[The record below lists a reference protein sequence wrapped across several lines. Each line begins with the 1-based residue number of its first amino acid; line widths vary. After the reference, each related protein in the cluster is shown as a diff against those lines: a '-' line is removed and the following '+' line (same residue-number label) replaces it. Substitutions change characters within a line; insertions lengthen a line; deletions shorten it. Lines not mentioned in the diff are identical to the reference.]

1 MNVKIPLFK
10 IYWDSLDIEGVTNSL
25 ESGMNWSIGENVG
38 LFERKIRQ
46 YIGTKYAVVF
56 NSGTSALHSALLAYG
71 IGKGDEVIV
80 PAFTFVATANAP
92 LFVGAKPVFADI
104 EDETFGLDPEDVK
117 ERITDHTRAIV
128 PVHYGGCPCKIREL
142 EEVAQDYGLILIEDA
157 AESFGAKIEES
168 LVGTFGDSAMF
179 SFCQNKI
186 ITTGDG
192 GAITTDSKQ
201 ISERLELIRS
211 HGQLTKTLGLE
222 QNYSSDYVALGYN
235 FRMSNITAALG
246 ITQLDKID
254 AIIDMR
260 RRNAYYLTSKLKR
273 NCTDVAT
280 PMSPRGYN
288 CVYQMY
294 TIRHPARDQLML
306 HLFRR
311 GIATKVY
318 FPPVHQSYFYRKVLK
333 CSSRLPVTDRIAREV
348 LTLPLWPHM
357 KEGEIDCVVDGIC
370 SFRR

>member
-1 MNVKIPLFK
+1 MNPEIPLFK
-10 IYWDSLDIEGVTNSL
+10 IYWDSLDVAGVANSL
-25 ESGMNWSIGENVG
+25 ESGMNWSIGENIG
-38 LFERKIRQ
+38 LFERKISQ
-46 YIGTKYAVVF
+46 YIGTKYATVF
-56 NSGTSALHSALLAYG
+56 NSGTSALHSALLAYDV
-71 IGKGDEVIV
+71 GKSDEVIV
-80 PAFTFVATANAP
+80 PSFTFVATANAP

-117 ERITDHTRAIV
+117 ERITDHTRAII

-142 EEVAQDYGLILIEDA
+142 QEVAKDYGLLLIEDA
-157 AESFGAKIEES
+157 AESFGAKIAES
-168 LVGTFGDSAMF
+168 RVGTFGDSAMF

-192 GAITTDSKQ
+192 GAITTDSKH
-201 ISERLELIRS
+201 INEKLELIRS
-211 HGQLTKTLGLE
+211 HGQLTQPLGLGHDC
-222 QNYSSDYVALGYN
+222 SSDYVALGYN
-235 FRMSNITAALG
+235 FRMSDIIAALG

-260 RRNAYYLTSKLKR
+260 RRKAHYLTSKLKR
-273 NCTDVAT
+273 NCKDVAT
-280 PMSPRGYN
+280 PTSPREYD

-294 TIRHPARDQLML
+294 TIRHPARDQLMQ

-333 CSSRLPVTDRIAREV
+333 CSSRLPVTDEIARQV

-357 KEGEIDCVVDGIC
+357 KEEEIDCVVDGIC